1 LRSLGLRRRYW
12 KRCYYIYS
20 WSCIW

>member
-1 LRSLGLRRRYW
+1 LLSLGLRRRYW